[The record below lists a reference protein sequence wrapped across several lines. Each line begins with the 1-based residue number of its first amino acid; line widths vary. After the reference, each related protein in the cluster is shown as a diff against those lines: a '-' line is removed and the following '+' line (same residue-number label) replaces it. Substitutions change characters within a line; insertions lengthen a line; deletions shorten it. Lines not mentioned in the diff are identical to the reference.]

1 MKKQEAR
8 GVYAPEVGGKGRKEG
23 GGGEEGGEPALRD
36 RSSVSSPTHHIIPSL
51 KCACRKRTSAKK
63 KTGKVL
69 NI

>member
-36 RSSVSSPTHHIIPSL
+36 RSSVSSPTHDIIPSL
-51 KCACRKRTSAKK
+51 KYMLVKNVPPQ